1 MKTLRVTAE
10 CSAAN
15 ISQRFDLQPRGQRE
29 EPQAK
34 SIACQWATEDLTP
47 LPLLQ
52 EEEIIHLLFRSIKD
66 KTLKIIAN
74 FHTKI

>member
-1 MKTLRVTAE
+1 MKVAAE

-15 ISQRFDLQPRGQRE
+15 VRQRFDPQPRGQRE

-47 LPLLQ
+47 LLLFQ
-52 EEEIIHLLFRSIKD
+52 EEELIHLFMRSIKD

-74 FHTKI
+74 FHIKI